1 MSEQAAGP
9 EAALRW
15 ICVGAGVLI
24 AWAGIQVAAIAVGN
38 VRPQMALSHGHVR
51 ANASV
56 LGVRWER
63 RDMGRKK
70 GTGVGS
76 SSFQPNDF
84 VNICYVRF
92 HFAADGHDVEREV
105 ESSVLGSS
113 DPDHPPYRTGELL
126 PVIYRPHHPE
136 YAVVDATSSIWGPI
150 IAPGAAALL
159 LFIFAGALFYIFRL
173 MSRESS

>member
-1 MSEQAAGP
+1 MSEDAAGP

-24 AWAGIQVAAIAVGN
+24 AWAGIQMASIAVGN
-38 VRPQMALSHGHVR
+38 VRPQIALSHDHVR
-51 ANASV
+51 ANASI
-56 LGVRWER
+56 LGVRWEK

-70 GTGVGS
+70 GTGLAS
-76 SSFQPNDF
+76 TLQPNDF

-92 HFAADGHDVEREV
+92 HFAADGHDVEREI
-105 ESSVLGSS
+105 ESSLPGSS
-113 DPDHPPYRTGELL
+113 DPDNPPYHAGDVL

-150 IAPGAAALL
+150 IAPTAAALL
-159 LFIFAGALFYIFRL
+159 LFIFAGALFYVFRV
-173 MSRESS
+173 MSRGSS